1 MITVRRMIALACVV
15 LFVVAGFWGYRW
27 WQAPYEAVAE
37 LRVRAKSDVELMIEG
52 STADPADDRWII
64 AQDAS
69 QTIQSRTVLSAALG
83 HASIKDHPLIRQQVD
98 QEEFV
103 AQLLTVSM
111 TQPGIILVRVRDRRD
126 PQLCADL
133 ANAIVGAFISEI
145 EGASEAQ
152 KSATI
157 HQLTS
162 HLAMVA
168 EDYESCTAEVEK
180 LRRSLMAPDSE
191 QIARAEYLK
200 VEVEQRKLA
209 ADRCYQQLTAML
221 RIEGLISG
229 TLDRENR
236 SELSKRLTEEYER
249 NMNDLQ
255 ESQKLLAAEQCK
267 LTAQAPL
274 SYRVD
279 VQQHALDRK
288 RHEID
293 QLNDMIGTLKLM
305 REFGPRIELTSPAHV
320 PHSRERWIGWQS
332 NDE

>member
-15 LFVVAGFWGYRW
+15 VFVVAGFWGYRW

-168 EDYESCTAEVEK
+168 EDYESCSAEVEK
-180 LRRSLMAPDSE
+180 LRRSLMALDSE

-255 ESQKLLAAEQCK
+255 KSQKLLAAEQCK